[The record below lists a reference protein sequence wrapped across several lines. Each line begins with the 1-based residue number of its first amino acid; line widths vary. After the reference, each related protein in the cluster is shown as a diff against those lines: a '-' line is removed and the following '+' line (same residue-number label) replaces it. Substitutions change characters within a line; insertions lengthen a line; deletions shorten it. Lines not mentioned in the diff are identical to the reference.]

1 MADTYSSRGVHGGVA
16 LRPWEWPVDLHAV
29 LWPGAGC
36 MNSCRSDGFCVDS
49 AEGRVGCLGAW
60 GSSLLIDR
68 RMECDEVDRLMHLL
82 SSMVGRLAGYWIFPV
97 GCGVSPRA
105 TWVVGKRPRAEWLC
119 RRSVGR
125 VEFWRHVCKS
135 RQPVAVVCPLGFL
148 VCPRRCGASLKSW
161 CVPPLGAQRG
171 HTMPRRCIFASVNQS
186 RNVCGNRSQ
195 VVGRGVSPRIVVC
208 PPDCGVSPRLS
219 SMLRFGDAVEGGFN
233 VG

>member
-1 MADTYSSRGVHGGVA
+1 MAFAWTQRRAAWGAGGV
-16 LRPWEWPVDLHAV
+16 
-29 LWPGAGC
+29 G
-36 MNSCRSDGFCVDS
+36 
-49 AEGRVGCLGAW
+49 
-60 GSSLLIDR
+60 GSLLLIDR

-135 RQPVAVVCPLGFL
+135 RQPVPVVRPLECL

-161 CVPPLGAQRG
+161 CVPPLGDPSRGQRG
-171 HTMPRRCIFASVNQS
+171 HTRFQLRGDTACRGDVSVH
-186 RNVCGNRSQ
+186 R
-195 VVGRGVSPRIVVC
+195 
-208 PPDCGVSPRLS
+208 
-219 SMLRFGDAVEGGFN
+219 
-233 VG
+233 